1 MWILPN
7 ERGLV
12 PSGYWKVSTKW
23 IHPIERL
30 VPSEVDRYL
39 KVTTKWI
46 LPTEKWL
53 VPSGYWK
60 VSTSGSLPLRKGY
73 YQVEPAHREKVSNNW

>member
-12 PSGYWKVSTKW
+12 PSGYWKVSAKW

-46 LPTEKWL
+46 LEGEYKWILATKKRL
-53 VPSGYWK
+53 VSSGAC
-60 VSTSGSLPLRKGY
+60 PPRKG
-73 YQVEPAHREKVSNNW
+73 